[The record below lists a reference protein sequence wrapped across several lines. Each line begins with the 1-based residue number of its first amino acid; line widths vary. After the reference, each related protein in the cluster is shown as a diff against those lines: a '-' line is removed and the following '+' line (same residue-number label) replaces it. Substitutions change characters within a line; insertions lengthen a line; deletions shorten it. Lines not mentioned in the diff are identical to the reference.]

1 LTRFTAQKALQK
13 TLWEMGQM
21 RVLHAFQW
29 LPPLKSKF
37 HKTIE

>member
-1 LTRFTAQKALQK
+1 MRFTAQKPCK
-13 TLWEMGQM
+13 KPFWEMGQM

-29 LPPLKSKF
+29 LPPLNSKF